1 MLVVGVVGRGWGSR
15 CDTGVAQGFPIG
27 RLEHQ
32 NMGRTS
38 LAASAADVEAGE
50 HPIAAYEEAAVEAT
64 QPHLRGPGEQNLWA
78 EAGPMS
84 SSVGVDQA
92 EKCKMAVG
100 PLD

>member
-1 MLVVGVVGRGWGSR
+1 
-15 CDTGVAQGFPIG
+15 
-27 RLEHQ
+27 
-32 NMGRTS
+32 MGQTS
-38 LAASAADVEAGE
+38 LAAFVDVEAGE
-50 HPIAAYEEAAVEAT
+50 RPIVPFEEAAVGAI
-64 QPHLRGPGEQNLWA
+64 QPHLQGPGEQNLWA

>member
-1 MLVVGVVGRGWGSR
+1 
-15 CDTGVAQGFPIG
+15 
-27 RLEHQ
+27 
-32 NMGRTS
+32 MGR
-38 LAASAADVEAGE
+38 
-50 HPIAAYEEAAVEAT
+50 PIVPFEEAAVGAI
-64 QPHLRGPGEQNLWA
+64 QPHLQGPGEQNLWA